1 VIFARSGLD
10 ANPLASAHSKRTGSR
25 QVTIDAPR
33 REAGDTSVSAIASMK
48 DGGTLAYIN
57 ATNASPPD
65 CPGFP
70 LTNEWAAA
78 STASSEV
85 LCIGGFFELDPEVN
99 SLWFRFQPVSLKRIN
114 SIAILADARIPTQWN
129 F

>member
-1 VIFARSGLD
+1 
-10 ANPLASAHSKRTGSR
+10 
-25 QVTIDAPR
+25 
-33 REAGDTSVSAIASMK
+33 MK
-48 DGGTLAYIN
+48 AGGTLAFIN

-85 LCIGGFFELDPEVN
+85 LCIGGFFELDPEV
-99 SLWFRFQPVSLKRIN
+99 SRLCFRFQPVSLKQIS
-114 SIAILADARIPTQWN
+114 SIAILADARIPIQMESLVGTGSIPQQTASTEVLDFKSVFGCEN
-129 F
+129 SIEDI